1 MWVLISVFVVSVKRQ
16 VEPERGAEFPPR
28 VRRSAAGGSDGGHF
42 LTVFADFVA
51 VASVI
56 SATNLDI
63 RIAHCELVGFT
74 DGVRES
80 AQSWRDPLLDLKCRG
95 LIQGRSRARRRR
107 EGYRPQRPRYGQQPA
122 GFTIPTAISI

>member
-1 MWVLISVFVVSVKRQ
+1 
-16 VEPERGAEFPPR
+16 
-28 VRRSAAGGSDGGHF
+28 
-42 LTVFADFVA
+42 VA

-122 GFTIPTAISI
+122 GFRRPGLERELNYVDDDEDYDSDGEFDMTFFESS

>member
-1 MWVLISVFVVSVKRQ
+1 MRVLISVFVVSVKRQ
-16 VEPERGAEFPPR
+16 VEPERGAEFPPC

-51 VASVI
+51 VASAI
-56 SATNLDI
+56 SATGIRPGHL

-80 AQSWRDPLLDLKCRG
+80 AT
-95 LIQGRSRARRRR
+95 
-107 EGYRPQRPRYGQQPA
+107 PA
-122 GFTIPTAISI
+122 